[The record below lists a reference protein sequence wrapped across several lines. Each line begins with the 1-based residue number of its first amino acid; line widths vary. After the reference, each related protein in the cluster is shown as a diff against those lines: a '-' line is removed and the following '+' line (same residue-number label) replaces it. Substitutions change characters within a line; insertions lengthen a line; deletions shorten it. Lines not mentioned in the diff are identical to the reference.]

1 MYCDFVDNE
10 LHVSVANIYH
20 IIGSAS
26 ALFIRFVFHVTS
38 SIDCANIDAT
48 IAVKLD
54 GARCI
59 KF

>member
-38 SIDCANIDAT
+38 IDCANIDAT